1 LESILVWSGDRL
13 EALAAFL
20 RERSAEYPWL
30 TVFAGACL
38 LVWLVVH
45 LITPFVRV
53 LWWKFVCWRN
63 RQMGKLMH
71 WSYDSDVADAIVA
84 ITMRYA
90 ASGRLS
96 RKDAKHK
103 LQVLGKALNLPEL
116 HPVLKYYRPL
126 HPFRVEQLREK
137 TVAAL
142 GGKAAADAKLKE
154 QRAKK
159 ARAAVKLTVV
169 GGTSKVA

>member
-1 LESILVWSGDRL
+1 
-13 EALAAFL
+13 
-20 RERSAEYPWL
+20 
-30 TVFAGACL
+30 
-38 LVWLVVH
+38 
-45 LITPFVRV
+45 
-53 LWWKFVCWRN
+53 
-63 RQMGKLMH
+63 MGKLMH

-96 RKDAKHK
+96 KKDAKHK
-103 LQVLGKALNLPEL
+103 LQVLGQALNLPEL

-126 HPFRVEQLREK
+126 HPYKVEQLREK
-137 TVAAL
+137 TVEAL
-142 GGKAAADAKLKE
+142 GGKEVAEEKLKA

-169 GGTSKVA
+169 GGTNANAGSVSSKVA